1 MKTLEIKD
9 LHVKADDDKEIIK
22 GFTYTFEQNKI
33 YALIGPNGNGK
44 STLLSTIMGDP
55 NYEIT
60 SGNIIFNN
68 EDITEAEVDEKAR
81 KGIFLGMQYPS
92 EIPGVKTLSLLQA
105 SATAV
110 AGKEVSLLD
119 VALSAQSKA
128 KALRINEELI
138 HRDLNVGFSGGE
150 KKKIEILQME
160 MLKPKF
166 IMLDEIDSGLDVDA
180 IKAIAAQINQSKYKD
195 NTMVIISHYKELY
208 ETIQP
213 DVVLIIKDGKL
224 FKEGDYSLLMSVL
237 DKGFDL

>member
-55 NYEIT
+55 NYEVT